1 MIPTL
6 AISYRGKEWPYPT
19 SSMLK
24 CKEHIVA
31 NLAFKHMLLQ
41 AQFNALHFPCSIACS
56 CPYKFNALCW
66 CSMLD
71 TDTTQQG
78 PTSLKSHHAICK
90 CSNFWKT
97 HSHFAN
103 NVLKGAFFFTL
114 WINHFDLVRKWVFQ
128 STCIALHHLF
138 CHLIEHSSPKNW
150 SNTWIV
156 HQSRLIILS
165 IFLFNN

>member
-1 MIPTL
+1 MTL
-6 AISYRGKEWPYPT
+6 PNIFHAQMQTAHCCKLGIQTHVAT
-19 SSMLK
+19 SSIQ
-24 CKEHIVA
+24 CST
-31 NLAFKHMLLQ
+31 FT
-41 AQFNALHFPCSIACS
+41 CSIACS

-103 NVLKGAFFFTL
+103 VLKGAFFFTL
-114 WINHFDLVRKWVFQ
+114 WINHFDLVRIWVFQ

-156 HQSRLIILS
+156 HQYRLTILS